1 MTSTFSD
8 DLPRLLDDVNES
20 MVELRHDLHA
30 HPELAFQEHR
40 TTNVVR
46 DRLVELGWE
55 LATCPTATG
64 AVAVLRG
71 AKPGRRIMIRAD
83 IDALPVTEENQISYA
98 SVNDGVMHACGH
110 DVHTA
115 GLLGIADLLSRRRE
129 ELAGEFTLLFQPAEE
144 ALGGAVAMIE
154 GGVLIN
160 NPVDVVI
167 GAHVSSLAPLGFVG
181 TKPGVMMSEAASLSI
196 HIKGN
201 GGHGAMASVEG
212 NVILAV
218 SHLAP
223 RLGEVVDGLSFEGTN
238 CACSAGVISAGTAM
252 NVVPRRAVLR
262 GTLRTF
268 TPEQHVEALERLRSL
283 LAELEAMFVVECSL
297 ELADLAPAVVNNAD
311 VYEQVMKSATKVVGA
326 SGVMTIPPFTP
337 SDDVSEFLNRVP
349 GCYMFIGGANDD
361 GSSGMHHSP
370 DFQVQDG
377 ACRVLAGVLAQ
388 SAVDLA
394 QL

>member
-1 MTSTFSD
+1 MTATFSD
-8 DLPRLLDDVNES
+8 DLPQLLDDVEGP

-30 HPELAFQEHR
+30 HPELSFQEHR
-40 TTNVVR
+40 TTQVIR

-55 LATCPTATG
+55 LASCPTETG
-64 AVAVLRG
+64 AVATLRG
-71 AKPGRRIMIRAD
+71 ARPGRRIMIRGD
-83 IDALPVTEENQISYA
+83 IDALPVAEENQISFA

-115 GLLGIADLLSRRRE
+115 GLLGIADLLARRQE
-129 ELAGEFTLLFQPAEE
+129 DLAGEFTLLFQPAEE
-144 ALGGAVAMIE
+144 ALGGATAMIE
-154 GGVLIN
+154 GGVLRD

-181 TKPGVMMSEAASLSI
+181 TKAGVLMSEASSLVI
-196 HIKGN
+196 HIKGK
-201 GGHGAMASVEG
+201 GGHGAMSTVDG

-223 RLGEVVDGLSFEGTN
+223 RLGEVVAGLSFEGTN
-238 CACSAGVISAGTAM
+238 CACSAGVINAGTAM
-252 NVVPRRAVLR
+252 NVVPRHAILR

-268 TPEQHVEALERLRSL
+268 TGEQLVDALERLRSL
-283 LAELEAMFVVECSL
+283 LREVETMFTVTCAL
-297 ELADLAPAVVNNAD
+297 DLTDRAPAVVNNAD
-311 VYEQVMKSATKVVGA
+311 VYEQVMKSATKVVGNGA
-326 SGVMTIPPFTP
+326 MTVPPLSP
-337 SDDVSEFLNRVP
+337 SDDVSEFMNLVP

-377 ACRVLAGVLAQ
+377 SCRILAGVLAQ